1 MNEWLLI
8 GMMALVTY
16 LPRYIPFALA
26 GKVAMPST
34 LERALD
40 FVPVAVLTSIIA
52 QTALVTDGSVNFS
65 LTNVWPC
72 CALPAALTH
81 LRCRKRS
88 AGPPPRQQE
97 VARSGCQLDHSQ
109 TALPVGRPGR

>member
-65 LTNVWPC
+65 LTNVH
-72 CALPAALTH
+72 ALAAL
-81 LRCRKRS
+81 
-88 AGPPPRQQE
+88 AAF
-97 VARSGCQLDHSQ
+97 V
-109 TALPVGRPGR
+109 TALLTRHLFATIVVGLLCFAGLRLLL

>member
-52 QTALVTDGSVNFS
+52 QTALVSDGSVNFS
-65 LTNVWPC
+65 LTNFH
-72 CALPAALTH
+72 ALAAL
-81 LRCRKRS
+81 
-88 AGPPPRQQE
+88 AAF
-97 VARSGCQLDHSQ
+97 V
-109 TALPVGRPGR
+109 TALLTRHLFAIIVVGLLCFAGLRLLL

>member
-52 QTALVTDGSVNFS
+52 QTALVSDGAIDVS
-65 LTNVWPC
+65 LTNYH
-72 CALPAALTH
+72 ALAALAAFLTAVLTRH
-81 LRCRKRS
+81 LFATIVVGLLCY
-88 AGPPPRQQE
+88 AGLRI
-97 VARSGCQLDHSQ
+97 L
-109 TALPVGRPGR
+109 L

>member
-8 GMMALVTY
+8 GLMALVTY

-26 GKVAMPST
+26 GRVTLPAT

-52 QTALVTDGSVNFS
+52 QTALVSDGAIDVS
-65 LTNVWPC
+65 LTNYH
-72 CALPAALTH
+72 ALAALAAFLTAVLTRH
-81 LRCRKRS
+81 LFATIVVGLLCY
-88 AGPPPRQQE
+88 AGLRI
-97 VARSGCQLDHSQ
+97 L
-109 TALPVGRPGR
+109 L